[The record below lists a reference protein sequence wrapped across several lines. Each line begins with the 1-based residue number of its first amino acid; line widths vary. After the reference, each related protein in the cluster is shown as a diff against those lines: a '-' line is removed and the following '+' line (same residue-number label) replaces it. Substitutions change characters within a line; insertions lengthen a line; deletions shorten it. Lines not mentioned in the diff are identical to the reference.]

1 MRLVFFGTPDFAVP
15 SLAALLGSHEV
26 MLVVTQPDRPA
37 GRGMAL
43 RPSPVAA
50 LAQAQGAPVAKPTTL
65 RDGELERRLAALRP
79 DALVVAAYGRILP
92 VGILDAATRGGV
104 NVHASL
110 LPRWRGAS
118 PVAAAILA
126 GDERTGVSIMRMEEG
141 LDTGP
146 VYLQRELPI
155 EASDTTGGLTER
167 LAQLGAKTL
176 VEALP
181 AIREGAMPVPQGDGA
196 THAGLVRKSDGDLSW
211 EHPAG
216 HLERAIR
223 AYDPWPGVRVRL
235 GDEQVRLVAGRPLPA
250 WAVDR
255 AAGSPPG
262 AVLGIDRDG
271 IAVMA
276 GDGPFLVQQVQAP
289 GGRPMPASDYARGRP
304 ALLGVSHG

>member
-15 SLAALLGSHEV
+15 SLAALLDSHEV

-37 GRGMAL
+37 GRGMAM
-43 RPSPVAA
+43 RPSPVAT
-50 LAQAQGAPVAKPTTL
+50 LAEARDTPVAKPTTL
-65 RDGELERRLAALRP
+65 RDGELEGRLAALRP

-92 VGILDAATRGGV
+92 VSILGAAARGGI

-146 VYLQRELPI
+146 VYLQRELAI
-155 EASDTTGGLTER
+155 EPSATTGDLTER
-167 LAQLGAKTL
+167 LARLGAEAL
-176 VEALP
+176 IEALP
-181 AIREGAMPVPQGDGA
+181 AIHAGAVPTPQGEGS

-235 GDEQVRLVAGRPLPA
+235 GDEQVRLLEGRPLPA
-250 WAVDR
+250 WAVDG
-255 AAGSPPG
+255 AGGSPPG
-262 AVLGIDRDG
+262 AVLGIDWDG

-276 GDGPFLVQQVQAP
+276 GDRPFLVQRVQAP